1 MINADV
7 EGQLLGSDAQ
17 VGLDAAVELSTRN
30 VKILGNCH
38 ERYMTLR
45 HVLGHS
51 LTELSDECVMI
62 FACEHCNIVVVNDIA
77 KFAINRLFH
86 YAKWCIVL
94 A

>member
-1 MINADV
+1 MINADI

-17 VGLDAAVELSTRN
+17 FCLDPTIELATSD
-30 VKILGNCH
+30 VKLLGNGH

-62 FACEHCNIVVVNDIA
+62 FACEHCNIVVVNNIA

-86 YAKWCIVL
+86 HAKWCIVL